1 MLEHL
6 EFWFYCRMDE
16 TGMDFFVDLLGIV
29 KHSDIVCEEDK
40 QDKDTEYYANHV
52 GNVTGL
58 K

>member
-1 MLEHL
+1 
-6 EFWFYCRMDE
+6 MDE